1 MANEPIDEQLKK
13 AEPEGNLGRWA
24 SKVFSKKGLTVLVIV
39 VGFWLMSRSKPQGP
53 AQASPL
59 QPKQQ
64 IIEESKPA
72 PAPQTPP
79 KQTIAPD
86 PVMQPPGAVVTP
98 GYAPAQTEQK
108 EDPVKVLQ
116 DKRRELL
123 INAAFQSNLTMEK
136 EEPKDIRQS
145 APTLVLSS
153 AGNGLE
159 TKLPPVY
166 LLPEGTV
173 AEAVLDS
180 RLEGEM
186 TGPVDAHIATDVY
199 IPGTR
204 TLVIPQ
210 GAKALGEANK
220 VGSFGQQRL
229 AVTFHAIQIF
239 AHGQPFCTIQLAHD
253 PGLDQQG
260 ATGIGGKVN
269 NHMLSLILATSAIGI
284 IQGATIGATYGNG
297 GFSVGSSMMNGVATG
312 SSQAIER
319 VLEPFLNRVP
329 RITVPEGTRIK
340 LRFIRDTPSSCEVSQ

>member
-24 SKVFSKKGLTVLVIV
+24 SKVFSKKGLTVLVII

-53 AQASPL
+53 VQAAPL

-64 IIEESKPA
+64 IIEETKPEPA
-72 PAPQTPP
+72 PRTPP
-79 KQTIAPD
+79 KQAIAPD

-98 GYAPAQTEQK
+98 GYAQAEQK

-116 DKRRELL
+116 EKRRELL
-123 INAAFQSNLTMEK
+123 MNAAFQSNLTLEK
-136 EEPKDIRQS
+136 EEPKDVRLA
-145 APTLVLSS
+145 APPLPVSHIED
-153 AGNGLE
+153 GLE
-159 TKLPPVY
+159 TKLPSVY

-199 IPGTR
+199 VPGSR

-239 AHGQPFCTIQLAHD
+239 QHGQPFCTIQLAHD

-284 IQGATIGATYGNG
+284 IQGSTIGATYNNG

-329 RITVPEGTRIK
+329 RITVLEGTRIK